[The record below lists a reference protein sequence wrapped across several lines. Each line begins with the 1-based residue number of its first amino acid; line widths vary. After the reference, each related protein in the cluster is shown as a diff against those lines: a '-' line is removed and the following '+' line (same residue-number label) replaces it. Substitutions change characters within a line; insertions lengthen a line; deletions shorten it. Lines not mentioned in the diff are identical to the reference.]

1 MAAAA
6 KPAAGGPF
14 SGWPRGWLWAVLLV
28 VVLLRSLWIC
38 QGPAPVAAG
47 DPLQLLRGVA
57 AAPGLAAG
65 VPARLEGVLL
75 ADPRPSGD
83 RQACRALL
91 QLAQGRTELRFDPC
105 PGLQEGWLV
114 RVEGVLRRPDPAPHP
129 LLAGTAER
137 LAREGALTQLQVE
150 RSSVLARPPTP
161 LADLRRR
168 LNRGLQTAL
177 GEERGGVLA
186 ALVLGSAVV
195 PLPAE
200 LREAFRASGL
210 SHALAASGFHLT
222 VLLGALRPLV
232 GCLPTPLRVAAGLT
246 AMAAFVLLA
255 GPQPSVLRAALMAAA
270 ALLVLEAGGR
280 SRPLGLLALTV
291 ALLLVW
297 RPQWLLDVG
306 FQLSVVATA
315 ALVVQAPAL
324 EHQIG
329 AVLPAGLPGW
339 LVGGLPAA
347 LAVPLA
353 ASLWTLP
360 LQMLHFGVL
369 PVYAVPANMLAAPLL
384 TPLTLAA
391 MALALVA
398 LLAPPLLPLLAV
410 PCGWLCAGLLAVVRA
425 MAALPMAQWQ
435 LGRPQP
441 WLVLLFALGLLAWLL
456 PAVPQRCRR
465 LAPALLACS
474 LVVHLAWLT
483 ADQLLLVHQDQRDL
497 LLARHRG
504 RAALVSLRADARSCA
519 MAGQL
524 AAGLGVPRFDWVLL
538 LDPLPPDPPACWQLQ
553 AGLVLASGDASLP
566 LLPGQRLASPGLEAS
581 PLSLDSRGLRLQL
594 GRHHWLVLP
603 DPQALWSLGDQGA
616 GVRADG
622 VWLGFQP
629 QARERRWLTASGL
642 APVWLSGEHPAT
654 PPPGW
659 RASGRSG
666 ALWQRL
672 G

>member
-1 MAAAA
+1 MVWR
-6 KPAAGGPF
+6 
-14 SGWPRGWLWAVLLV
+14 WPRGWFWWVALA
-28 VVLLRSLWIC
+28 VVLLRTLWIS
-38 QGPAPVAAG
+38 QVPAPVAAG
-47 DPLQLLRGVA
+47 DPVRLLQGAV
-57 AAPGLAAG
+57 AAPGLTAS
-65 VPARLEGVLL
+65 VPVQLEGRLL
-75 ADPRPSGD
+75 ADPRASGTAG
-83 RQACRALL
+83 ACRVLL
-91 QLAQGRTELRFDPC
+91 QLPQGRTDLRFQPC
-105 PGLQEGWLV
+105 APLQEGWVV
-114 RVEGVLRRPDPAPHP
+114 RVEGQLRRPEPAPHP

-137 LAREGALTQLQVE
+137 LAREGARTQLQVE
-150 RSSVLARPPTP
+150 RHAVLSRPRTP

-168 LNRGLQTAL
+168 LNAGLQGAL

-232 GCLPTPLRVAAGLT
+232 ARLGAPLRVASGLA
-246 AMAAFVLLA
+246 AMGAFVLLA
-255 GPQPSVLRAALMAAA
+255 GPQPSVLRAVLMAGV

-291 ALLLVW
+291 ALLLLW

-315 ALVVQAPAL
+315 ALVVQAPEL
-324 EHQIG
+324 ERQIG
-329 AVLPAGLPGW
+329 SGLPPGLPGW
-339 LVGGLPAA
+339 LAGWLPAA

-369 PVYAVPANMLAAPLL
+369 PIYAVPANMAAAPLL

-410 PCGWLCAGLLAVVRA
+410 PCGWLCAALLALVRA

-441 WLVLLFALGLLAWLL
+441 WLVLLFALGLLALLL
-456 PAVPQRCRR
+456 PVVPRLGRR
-465 LAPALLACS
+465 LAPALLA
-474 LVVHLAWLT
+474 LAVVLHLGWLT
-483 ADQLLLVHQDQRDL
+483 ADQLLLVHQGRRDL
-497 LLARHRG
+497 LVARHQG
-504 RAALVSLRADARSCA
+504 RAALVSGRADGLSCA

-524 AAGLGVPRFDWVLL
+524 ARGLGVPRFDWALL
-538 LDPLPPDPPACWQLQ
+538 LDPLPPDPPGCWQQQ
-553 AGLVLASGDASLP
+553 AGLVLASGDGSLP
-566 LLPGQRLASPGLEAS
+566 LLPGQRLASPGLEAQ
-581 PLSLDSRGLRLQL
+581 PLSLDSRGLRLQV
-594 GRHHWLVLP
+594 GRREWLALP
-603 DPQALWSLGDQGA
+603 DPQALWALRDLPR
-616 GVRADG
+616 VPHADG
-622 VWLGFQP
+622 LWLGFEP
-629 QARERRWLTASGL
+629 RSGDRRWLTASGL
-642 APVWLSGEHPAT
+642 APVWLSGDPPAR
-654 PPPGW
+654 PLPGW

-666 ALWQRL
+666 ALQQGL

>member
-1 MAAAA
+1 MLA
-6 KPAAGGPF
+6 PF
-14 SGWPRGWLWAVLLV
+14 ADLKIRRWPRGWLWAVALLLV
-28 VVLLRSLWIC
+28 LWRAFWVS
-38 QGPAPVAAG
+38 QVPGPVAAG
-47 DPLQLLRGVA
+47 DPLQLLRGAVA
-57 AAPGLAAG
+57 PPGLTAS
-65 VPARLEGVLL
+65 VPVQLQGHLL
-75 ADPRPSGD
+75 ADPRPSGA
-83 RQACRALL
+83 QGACRVLL
-91 QLAQGRTELRFDPC
+91 QLPQGRTELRFEPC
-105 PGLQEGWLV
+105 PPLQEGWLV
-114 RVEGVLRRPDPAPHP
+114 QVDGQLRRPEPAPHP
-129 LLAGTAER
+129 LLAATAER

-150 RSSVLARPPTP
+150 RHHVLARPTTP

-168 LNRGLQTAL
+168 LNAGLLGAL

-222 VLLGALRPLV
+222 VLLGALRPFVARL
-232 GCLPTPLRVAAGLT
+232 GAPLRVAAGLA
-246 AMAAFVLLA
+246 AMGAFTLLA
-255 GPQPSVLRAALMAAA
+255 GPQPSVLRAVLMAAV

-291 ALLLVW
+291 ALLLLW

-315 ALVVQAPAL
+315 ALVVQAPVL
-324 EHQIG
+324 ERQIG
-329 AVLPAGLPGW
+329 AGLPPGLPAW
-339 LVGGLPAA
+339 LTDWLPAA

-369 PVYAVPANMLAAPLL
+369 PVYAVPANMAAAPLL

-410 PCGWLCAGLLAVVRA
+410 PCGWLCAALLAVVRA

-441 WLVLLFALGLLAWLL
+441 WLVLLFALGLMALLL
-456 PAVPQRCRR
+456 PGLPRTCRR
-465 LAPALLACS
+465 AAPALLM
-474 LVVHLAWLT
+474 LVVVLHLSWLT
-483 ADQLLLVHQDQRDL
+483 ADQLLLVHQGRRDL
-497 LLARHRG
+497 LVARHRG
-504 RAALVSLRADARSCA
+504 RAALVSGRADGLSCA

-524 AAGLGVPRFDWVLL
+524 ARGLGAPRFDWALL
-538 LDPLPPDPPACWQLQ
+538 LDPLPPDPPSCWQHQ
-553 AGLVLASGDASLP
+553 AGLVLAAGDGSLP
-566 LLPGQRLASPGLEAS
+566 LLPGQRLASPGLEAQ
-581 PLSLDSRGLRLQL
+581 PLSLDSRGLRLQV
-594 GRHHWLVLP
+594 GRRHWLALP
-603 DPQALWSLGDQGA
+603 DPQALWALRDQP
-616 GVRADG
+616 RIPQSDG
-622 VWLGFQP
+622 LWLGFQP
-629 QARERRWLTASGL
+629 RSRERRWLTASGL
-642 APVWLSGEHPAT
+642 APVWLSGDAQMRPL
-654 PPPGW
+654 PGW

-666 ALWQRL
+666 ALQQGL

>member
-1 MAAAA
+1 MVRR
-6 KPAAGGPF
+6 
-14 SGWPRGWLWAVLLV
+14 WPRGWVWWLALA
-28 VVLLRSLWIC
+28 VVLLRSLWIN
-38 QGPAPVAAG
+38 QLPAPVSAG
-47 DPLQLLRGVA
+47 DPVRLLQGVGA
-57 AAPGLAAG
+57 PPGLTASL
-65 VPARLEGVLL
+65 PLRLEGRLL
-75 ADPRPSGD
+75 ADPRASGTD
-83 RQACRALL
+83 GACRVLL
-91 QLAQGRTELRFDPC
+91 QLPQGRTELRFQPC
-105 PGLQEGWLV
+105 APLQEGWLV
-114 RVEGVLRRPDPAPHP
+114 RVEGQLRQPESAPHP

-137 LAREGALTQLQVE
+137 LAREGAHTQLQVE
-150 RSSVLARPPTP
+150 RHAVLSRPRTP

-168 LNRGLQTAL
+168 LNTGLQGAL

-222 VLLGALRPLV
+222 VLLGAMRPLV
-232 GCLPTPLRVAAGLT
+232 GRLGAPLRVAAGLA
-246 AMAAFVLLA
+246 AMGAFVLLA
-255 GPQPSVLRAALMAAA
+255 GPQPSVLRAVLMAGV

-291 ALLLVW
+291 ALLLLW

-324 EHQIG
+324 ERQIG
-329 AVLPAGLPGW
+329 SRLPPGLPGW
-339 LVGGLPAA
+339 LAGWLPAA

-369 PVYAVPANMLAAPLL
+369 PIYAVPANMAAAPLL

-410 PCGWLCAGLLAVVRA
+410 PCGWLCAALLAVVRA

-441 WLVLLFALGLLAWLL
+441 WLVLLFALGLLALLL
-456 PAVPQRCRR
+456 PVVPRCGRR
-465 LAPALLACS
+465 LAPALLA
-474 LVVHLAWLT
+474 LAVVLHLAWLT
-483 ADQLLLVHQDQRDL
+483 ADQLVLVHQGRRDL
-497 LLARHRG
+497 LVARHQG
-504 RAALVSLRADARSCA
+504 RAALVSGRADGLSCA

-524 AAGLGVPRFDWVLL
+524 ARGLGVPRFDWALL
-538 LDPLPPDPPACWQLQ
+538 LDPLPPDPPGCWQRQ
-553 AGLVLASGDASLP
+553 AGLVLASGDGSLP
-566 LLPGQRLASPGLEAS
+566 LLPGQRLASPGLEAR
-581 PLSLDSRGLRLQL
+581 PLSLDSRGLRLQV
-594 GRHHWLVLP
+594 GRRHWLALP
-603 DPQALWSLGDQGA
+603 DPQALWALRDRPGA
-616 GVRADG
+616 PRADG
-622 VWLGFQP
+622 LWLGFLP
-629 QARERRWLTASGL
+629 RAGERRWLTASGL
-642 APVWLSGEHPAT
+642 APVWLSGDPPAR
-654 PPPGW
+654 PLSGW

-666 ALWQRL
+666 ALQQSL

>member
-1 MAAAA
+1 MDWQGA
-6 KPAAGGPF
+6 P
-14 SGWPRGWLWAVLLV
+14 WPRGWCWGVALAL
-28 VVLLRSLWIC
+28 VLLRSLWIS
-38 QGPAPVAAG
+38 QLPPPVAAG
-47 DPLQLLRGVA
+47 DPLRLLEGAVP
-57 AAPGLAAG
+57 APGLTAS
-65 VPARLEGVLL
+65 VPVRLEGRLQ

-83 RQACRALL
+83 DGACRVLL
-91 QLAQGRTELRFDPC
+91 QLPQGRTELRFEPC
-105 PGLQEGWLV
+105 PRLQEGWLV
-114 RVEGVLRRPDPAPHP
+114 QVEGQLRRPEPAPHP
-129 LLAGTAER
+129 LLAGSAER
-137 LAREGALTQLQVE
+137 LAREGAFTQLQVE
-150 RSSVLARPPTP
+150 QHTVLARPRTP

-168 LNRGLQTAL
+168 LNAGLQGAL

-232 GCLPTPLRVAAGLT
+232 ARLGAPLRVAAGLA
-246 AMAAFVLLA
+246 AMGAFVLLA
-255 GPQPSVLRAALMAAA
+255 GPQPSVLRAVLMAGV

-291 ALLLVW
+291 ALLLLW

-315 ALVVQAPAL
+315 ALVVQAPVL
-324 EHQIG
+324 ERQIAAG
-329 AVLPAGLPGW
+329 LPPALPGW
-339 LVGGLPAA
+339 LRHGLPAA

-369 PVYAVPANMLAAPLL
+369 PVYAVPANMAAAPLL

-391 MALALVA
+391 MVLALVA

-410 PCGWLCAGLLAVVRA
+410 PCGWLCAALLAVVRA

-435 LGRPQP
+435 LGRPAP
-441 WLVLLFALGLLAWLL
+441 WLVLLFALGLLSLLL
-456 PAVPQRCRR
+456 PGLPRIWRR
-465 LAPALLACS
+465 LAPALLALS
-474 LVVHLAWLT
+474 VALHLAWLT
-483 ADQLLLVHQDQRDL
+483 ADQLLLVHQGRRDL
-497 LLARHRG
+497 LVARHQG
-504 RAALVSLRADARSCA
+504 RAALVSGRGDGLSCA

-524 AAGLGVPRFDWVLL
+524 ARGLGVPRFDWALL
-538 LDPLPPDPPACWQLQ
+538 LDPLPPDPPTCWQQQ
-553 AGLVLASGDASLP
+553 AGLVLASGDGSLP
-566 LLPGQRLASPGLEAS
+566 LLPGQRLASAGLEAS
-581 PLSLDSRGLRLQL
+581 PLSRDSRGVRLQL
-594 GRHHWLVLP
+594 GRRQWLLLP
-603 DPQALWSLGDQGA
+603 DPQALWALRDLSRAPQ
-616 GVRADG
+616 ADG
-622 VWLGFQP
+622 LWLGFQP
-629 QARERRWLTASGL
+629 RARESGWLRTSGV
-642 APVWLSGEHPAT
+642 APVWLSGE
-654 PPPGW
+654 PPSRPVPGW

-666 ALWQRL
+666 ALQQGL